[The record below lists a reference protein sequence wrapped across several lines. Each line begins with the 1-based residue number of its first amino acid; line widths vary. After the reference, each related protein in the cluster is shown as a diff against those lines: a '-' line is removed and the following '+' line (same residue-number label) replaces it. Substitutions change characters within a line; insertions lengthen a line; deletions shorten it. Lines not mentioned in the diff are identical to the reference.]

1 LGVFAAQALTARS
14 WPQIDNVEVKKSFD
28 DMIESVTTGKLSA
41 EKALREA
48 EDKLTA
54 LMR

>member
-1 LGVFAAQALTARS
+1 LTARS

-28 DMIESVTTGKLSA
+28 DMIESVVTNKLSS

-48 EDKLTA
+48 ENELNA
-54 LMR
+54 LMER